1 MLRAPI
7 SAIATTTVTP
17 TTTTLAMPTITFAP
31 DLIFATIFK
40 ITQKLKELISIRKEN
55 RQGDAF

>member
-17 TTTTLAMPTITFAP
+17 TTTTLAMPTIMFAP